1 MSLPQL
7 MLLATIV
14 LAFLVLAVRPL
25 DAPRSFLIGLIA
37 YFLPGLIPKIDYIYG
52 IAPTDDRTVTICAA
66 VMLASVIVSAVIPS
80 APPSTQRLLSIGQ
93 GDKAFTQ
100 FLGWAGILFLLA
112 LMAKYGPLFFAAIR
126 SETMMNGYEQII
138 FRIVSTMT
146 LVFGTQYKNRFT
158 ITVAVILLLVYT
170 INGDRTA
177 AAMATVA
184 CLAHLGYSKGY
195 TGLTLAKKTWP
206 VFVGGGLFVV
216 LGKQFYIS
224 ANAFFRGDM
233 ELAVAAT
240 QSKTAAGL
248 PEPVF
253 IFELLNQTVRQ
264 NWHVDITSLKGGL
277 IGLIPFSAMAGF
289 RSDNFNRLMQN
300 ELFPSAKPY
309 SLAFNPWAE
318 GWAIGGWFGVAV
330 VWFILISAL
339 LGMHHLASR
348 RAGLFHGVIMILV
361 AYVGV
366 YCQRNTVLNAAAT
379 VVQLLVAT
387 AGLYGA
393 FLMWTKAVK
402 VYRTMRGL
410 EDLPEPDTS
419 ASA

>member
-1 MSLPQL
+1 MSLPQW
-7 MLLATIV
+7 MLLATIILAFSV
-14 LAFLVLAVRPL
+14 LAIRPL

-37 YFLPGLIPKIDYIYG
+37 YFVPGLIPRIDYKYG
-52 IAPTDDRTVTICAA
+52 IAPTDDRTVIICTA
-66 VMLASVIVSAVIPS
+66 VMLASVVVLALIPS
-80 APPSTQRLLSIGQ
+80 APPSTQRLLRIGQ
-93 GDKAFTQ
+93 GDGAFTH

-126 SETMMNGYEQII
+126 SETMLNGYEQII

-195 TGLTLAKKTWP
+195 TGFTLAKKTWP

-224 ANAFFRGDM
+224 ANALFRGDVD
-233 ELAVAAT
+233 LAVAAT
-240 QSKTAAGL
+240 QSKVAAGM

-253 IFELLNQTVRQ
+253 IFQLLNQTVSQ
-264 NWHVDITSLKGGL
+264 NWHVDISSLKGGL
-277 IGLIPFSAMAGF
+277 IGLIPFSAMAGY

-300 ELFPSAKPY
+300 ELFPAAKPY

-318 GWAIGGWFGVAV
+318 GWAIGGWFGVFV
-330 VWFILISAL
+330 VWSILVAAL
-339 LGMHHLASR
+339 LGMHHLATR
-348 RAGLFHGVIMILV
+348 RAGLTHGVIMILI

-366 YCQRNTVLNAAAT
+366 YCQRNTILNAAAT

-387 AGLYGA
+387 VGLYGA
-393 FLMWTKAVK
+393 FLLWNKFKKAIK
-402 VYRTMRGL
+402 TLMGK
-410 EDLPEPDTS
+410 EDIPEPDTS
-419 ASA
+419 ASS